1 MVLHCVMEAW
11 CVVDASLFLV
21 YILVTFCHAFQE
33 CFPMNAFMREFTQA
47 ARESPRLFFAP
58 IVGAV
63 SAVRVEMRRLA
74 GTRSYDVQNRHHRN
88 TTNR

>member
-1 MVLHCVMEAW
+1 
-11 CVVDASLFLV
+11 
-21 YILVTFCHAFQE
+21 
-33 CFPMNAFMREFTQA
+33 MNAFMREFTKA

-63 SAVRVEMRRLA
+63 NGVRAEMRRLA
-74 GTRSYDVQNRHHRN
+74 GTRSCGVQNRHRRN